1 MTIKWVVLDIHWKG
15 LEMPYEDAIDGKTV
29 FSAFVIAFCITGAI
43 LVVALSHFL
52 GGG

>member
-15 LEMPYEDAIDGKTV
+15 LEMPYEDDTDRNLVVSAI
-29 FSAFVIAFCITGAI
+29 VIAFCITAAI
-43 LVVALSHFL
+43 LAVAVSHFL